1 MHRTK
6 LTAISAALLLAVVLS
21 TSAACYRHTVIV
33 GSGAP
38 TGELLYDHW
47 ENFWIVGLIGNKTL
61 DVAQICPSGNATTE
75 ARQTFL
81 NGLVAALTSGIY
93 TPTRLR
99 LRCQGGGTASIPLGP
114 DDVRRIVGDERFA
127 DWVPVAAPELLSAVV
142 DGGVSGNSADLSA
155 GAARR

>member
-6 LTAISAALLLAVVLS
+6 LATISAALLLAVVLG
-21 TSAACYRHTVIV
+21 TSAGCYRHTINV

-47 ENFWIVGLIGNKTL
+47 ENFWIVGLIGDKTL
-61 DVAQICPSGNATTE
+61 DVAQICPSGNATIE

-93 TPTRLR
+93 TPRTLR
-99 LRCQGGGTASIPLGP
+99 LRCQDGETASIPLGSE
-114 DDVRRIVGDERFA
+114 DVHRIISDARFT
-127 DWVPVAAPELLSAVV
+127 DWVGVAAPELLSTVI
-142 DGGVSGNSADLSA
+142 DSIVSEESAHQSVS
-155 GAARR
+155 AARR